1 MVNLLIKKLS
11 MLFLLVFVLVM
22 FSISLSDLET
32 LYNNAGK
39 VFFSSNGYFDTGSR
53 NLVTAIYLDYRLFDS
68 LFEAGIL
75 LVAVSG
81 VLWISQHKIKE
92 KNATFMMDKQKTPEL
107 FITFGRLLYP
117 VMLLFGLYIILNG
130 HRSPGGGFQGG
141 AIIATAILIL
151 YYIDISKEID
161 VQTIITIE
169 KILFLLLVSISFLS
183 FFTRG
188 DIMTNFIPLNGDIAY
203 KQIYLYLLNIIIG
216 VKVALGLVAVF
227 TSFLKVNYVGLV
239 NILSQKEI
247 CRELLQQD
255 ATPENLL
262 KEAMGLLDN
271 METQAGQI
279 RAFDQIRAD
288 LGEVHS
294 SSAVAAILQ
303 KQV

>member
-1 MVNLLIKKLS
+1 MIKKLS
-11 MLFLLVFVLVM
+11 MVLLLVFVLVV
-22 FSISLSDLET
+22 FILSLTDLET
-32 LYNNAGK
+32 LYNDAGK

-81 VLWISQHKIKE
+81 VLWISQHNIKE

-130 HRSPGGGFQGG
+130 HLSPGGGFQGG

-161 VQTIITIE
+161 VKTIITIE
-169 KILFLLLVSISFLS
+169 KILFLLLISISFLS

-188 DIMTNFIPLNGDIAY
+188 EVMTNFIPLNGNIAY

-216 VKVALGLVAVF
+216 AKVALGLVAVF
-227 TSFLKVNYVGLV
+227 NSFLKEG
-239 NILSQKEI
+239 
-247 CRELLQQD
+247 R
-255 ATPENLL
+255 
-262 KEAMGLLDN
+262 
-271 METQAGQI
+271 
-279 RAFDQIRAD
+279 
-288 LGEVHS
+288 
-294 SSAVAAILQ
+294 
-303 KQV
+303 

>member
-227 TSFLKVNYVGLV
+227 TSFLKEG
-239 NILSQKEI
+239 
-247 CRELLQQD
+247 R
-255 ATPENLL
+255 
-262 KEAMGLLDN
+262 
-271 METQAGQI
+271 
-279 RAFDQIRAD
+279 
-288 LGEVHS
+288 
-294 SSAVAAILQ
+294 
-303 KQV
+303 

>member
-11 MLFLLVFVLVM
+11 MMLLLIFVLVM

-39 VFFSSNGYFDTGSR
+39 VFFSSNGFFDTGSK
-53 NLVTAIYLDYRLFDS
+53 NLVTAIYLDYRFFDS

-81 VLWISQHKIKE
+81 VLWISQHNIKE

-130 HRSPGGGFQGG
+130 HLSPGGGFQGG

-161 VQTIITIE
+161 VKTIITIE
-169 KILFLLLVSISFLS
+169 KILFLLLISISFLS

-188 DIMTNFIPLNGDIAY
+188 EVMTNFIPLNGDISF

-216 VKVALGLVAVF
+216 AKVALGLVAVF
-227 TSFLKVNYVGLV
+227 TSFLKEG
-239 NILSQKEI
+239 
-247 CRELLQQD
+247 R
-255 ATPENLL
+255 
-262 KEAMGLLDN
+262 
-271 METQAGQI
+271 
-279 RAFDQIRAD
+279 
-288 LGEVHS
+288 
-294 SSAVAAILQ
+294 
-303 KQV
+303 

>member
-1 MVNLLIKKLS
+1 MMLLLI
-11 MLFLLVFVLVM
+11 FVLVM

-39 VFFSSNGYFDTGSR
+39 VFFSSNGFFDTGSK

-81 VLWISQHKIKE
+81 VLWISQHNIKE

-130 HRSPGGGFQGG
+130 HLSPGGGFQGG

-161 VQTIITIE
+161 VKTIITIE
-169 KILFLLLVSISFLS
+169 KILFLLLISISFLS

-188 DIMTNFIPLNGDIAY
+188 EVMTNFIPLNGDTAY

-216 VKVALGLVAVF
+216 AKVALGLVAVF
-227 TSFLKVNYVGLV
+227 TSFLKEG
-239 NILSQKEI
+239 
-247 CRELLQQD
+247 R
-255 ATPENLL
+255 
-262 KEAMGLLDN
+262 
-271 METQAGQI
+271 
-279 RAFDQIRAD
+279 
-288 LGEVHS
+288 
-294 SSAVAAILQ
+294 
-303 KQV
+303 

>member
-1 MVNLLIKKLS
+1 MLL
-11 MLFLLVFVLVM
+11 LLVFVLVM

-81 VLWISQHKIKE
+81 VLWISQHNIKE

-130 HRSPGGGFQGG
+130 HLSPGGGFQGG

-188 DIMTNFIPLNGDIAY
+188 NIMTNFIPLNGDIAY

-227 TSFLKVNYVGLV
+227 TSFLKEG
-239 NILSQKEI
+239 
-247 CRELLQQD
+247 R
-255 ATPENLL
+255 
-262 KEAMGLLDN
+262 
-271 METQAGQI
+271 
-279 RAFDQIRAD
+279 
-288 LGEVHS
+288 
-294 SSAVAAILQ
+294 
-303 KQV
+303 

>member
-1 MVNLLIKKLS
+1 MLLLLI
-11 MLFLLVFVLVM
+11 FVLVM

-39 VFFSSNGYFDTGSR
+39 VFFSSNGFFDTGSK

-81 VLWISQHKIKE
+81 VLWISQHNIKE

-130 HRSPGGGFQGG
+130 HLSPGGGFQGG
-141 AIIATAILIL
+141 AIVATAILIL

-161 VQTIITIE
+161 VKTIITIE
-169 KILFLLLVSISFLS
+169 KILFLLLISISFLS

-188 DIMTNFIPLNGDIAY
+188 EVMTNFIPLNGNIAY

-216 VKVALGLVAVF
+216 AKVALGLVAVF
-227 TSFLKVNYVGLV
+227 TSFLKEG
-239 NILSQKEI
+239 
-247 CRELLQQD
+247 R
-255 ATPENLL
+255 
-262 KEAMGLLDN
+262 
-271 METQAGQI
+271 
-279 RAFDQIRAD
+279 
-288 LGEVHS
+288 
-294 SSAVAAILQ
+294 
-303 KQV
+303 

>member
-1 MVNLLIKKLS
+1 

-81 VLWISQHKIKE
+81 VLWISQHNIKE

-188 DIMTNFIPLNGDIAY
+188 NIMTNFIPLNGDIAY

-227 TSFLKVNYVGLV
+227 TSFLKEG
-239 NILSQKEI
+239 
-247 CRELLQQD
+247 R
-255 ATPENLL
+255 
-262 KEAMGLLDN
+262 
-271 METQAGQI
+271 
-279 RAFDQIRAD
+279 
-288 LGEVHS
+288 
-294 SSAVAAILQ
+294 
-303 KQV
+303 

>member
-11 MLFLLVFVLVM
+11 MMLLLIFVLVM

-39 VFFSSNGYFDTGSR
+39 VFFSSNGFFDTGSK
-53 NLVTAIYLDYRLFDS
+53 NLVTAIYLDYRFFDS

-81 VLWISQHKIKE
+81 VLWISQHNIKE

-130 HRSPGGGFQGG
+130 HLSPGGGFQGG

-161 VQTIITIE
+161 VKTIITIE
-169 KILFLLLVSISFLS
+169 KILFLLLISISFLS

-188 DIMTNFIPLNGDIAY
+188 EVMTNFIPLNGDTAY

-216 VKVALGLVAVF
+216 AKVALGLVAVF
-227 TSFLKVNYVGLV
+227 TSFLKEG
-239 NILSQKEI
+239 
-247 CRELLQQD
+247 R
-255 ATPENLL
+255 
-262 KEAMGLLDN
+262 
-271 METQAGQI
+271 
-279 RAFDQIRAD
+279 
-288 LGEVHS
+288 
-294 SSAVAAILQ
+294 
-303 KQV
+303 